1 MQITPCGG
9 RKVKIPVLS
18 LTVHFPGYL
27 VTSIEKK
34 NNKIVYTILCLG
46 IRQFRNCVLNKLQK
60 NDPEL
65 SPGNRTHKEE
75 QSCAPTHF
83 LNHHN
88 IAIIL
93 GKRR

>member
-34 NNKIVYTILCLG
+34 K
-46 IRQFRNCVLNKLQK
+46 
-60 NDPEL
+60 
-65 SPGNRTHKEE
+65 
-75 QSCAPTHF
+75 
-83 LNHHN
+83 
-88 IAIIL
+88 
-93 GKRR
+93 

>member
-34 NNKIVYTILCLG
+34 
-46 IRQFRNCVLNKLQK
+46 IRLFIQF
-60 NDPEL
+60 
-65 SPGNRTHKEE
+65 S
-75 QSCAPTHF
+75 A
-83 LNHHN
+83 
-88 IAIIL
+88 
-93 GKRR
+93 